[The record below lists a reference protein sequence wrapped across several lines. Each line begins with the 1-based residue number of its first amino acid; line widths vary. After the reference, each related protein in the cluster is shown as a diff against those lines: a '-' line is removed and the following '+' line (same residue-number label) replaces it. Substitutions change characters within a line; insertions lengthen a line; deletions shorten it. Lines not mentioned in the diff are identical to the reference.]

1 VKFRFS
7 LWIVL
12 SLALLSPSIV
22 PSSPRADSA
31 GKQSVRATARAQ
43 KALAA
48 VQPVLPGGELPFRL
62 SHGYLIVVEGQI
74 GTQSNLKFILD
85 TGATMS
91 IVDTKIADKLR
102 LPQQHPMESFNFD
115 RKLAWEQATIPEIQ
129 FGPVKA
135 SNTLV
140 LVGHLADYSE
150 FAQNVDAIIGL
161 DLLKLSN
168 FGIDYVAKKII
179 FDSPKPGARA
189 PHDAALSNG
198 LVFEAQI
205 QGHPV
210 RLIVD
215 TGFPGILLFEERVRA
230 TVPELRLIG
239 KVSDVTI
246 GGRLHA
252 RKATLSGVVIGPL
265 HMDVSVFLTK
275 GPAAELLP
283 GVTGVLGIAELNARR
298 INFDFVKGTLSW
310 E

>member
-1 VKFRFS
+1 
-7 LWIVL
+7 
-12 SLALLSPSIV
+12 
-22 PSSPRADSA
+22 
-31 GKQSVRATARAQ
+31 
-43 KALAA
+43 LAA
-48 VQPVLPGGELPFRL
+48 VQPILPGGELPFRL

-102 LPQQHPMESFNFD
+102 LPHHPMESFNFD
-115 RKLAWEQATIPEIQ
+115 RKLAWEQATIPEVQ

-239 KVSDVTI
+239 KVSDVTM

-252 RKATLSGVVIGPL
+252 RKATLSGVEIGPS

-283 GVTGVLGIAELNARR
+283 GVTGVLGIAALNARR
-298 INFDFVKGTLSW
+298 VNFDFNTGTLSW